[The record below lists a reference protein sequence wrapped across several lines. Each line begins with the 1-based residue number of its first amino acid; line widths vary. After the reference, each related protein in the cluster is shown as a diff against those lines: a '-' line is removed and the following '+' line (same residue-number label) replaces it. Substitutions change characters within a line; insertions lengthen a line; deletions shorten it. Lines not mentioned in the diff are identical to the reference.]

1 MLVRLPFWRR
11 VVRGVQEGKE
21 LAGELLQG
29 MGWEEGGGK
38 ALPGVCVTAVQV
50 RLRLKLLRSCVR
62 SAPSSSS
69 LFFVRT
75 LYLVLG

>member
-29 MGWEEGGGK
+29 MGWEKGGGK

-50 RLRLKLLRSCVR
+50 R
-62 SAPSSSS
+62 
-69 LFFVRT
+69 T
-75 LYLVLG
+75 T